1 MARRAAADRQV
12 HLKSADEI
20 GKMREAGRIVAVVLR
35 ELQEAVRPG
44 LRTEELDEL
53 AERTIL
59 SMGAEAAF
67 KGYGGYPAT
76 LCVSV
81 NDEVVHGI
89 PGDRE
94 LKDGDIVSL
103 DVGAIVDGFYA
114 DGATT
119 VPVGSASESARP
131 LMRVTK
137 QALDLGIAQAR
148 RGKTVGDIAAAIE
161 RHVEKHG
168 YSVVRELSGH
178 GIGRNMHEA
187 PQVPNFTVGA
197 AAGQL
202 RVRLEPGMTL
212 AIEPMV
218 NEGTADVVRSEDGWT
233 YRTRDGRLS
242 VHYEHTVAVT
252 DDGAEVLTSL

>member
-1 MARRAAADRQV
+1 M
-12 HLKSADEI
+12 KSAEELE
-20 GKMREAGRIVAVVLR
+20 KMREAGRVVAVVLH
-35 ELQEAVRPG
+35 ELQDAVRPG
-44 LRTEELDEL
+44 VRTRELDEM
-53 AERTIL
+53 AERVIL
-59 SMGAEAAF
+59 RMGALPAF
-67 KGYGGYPAT
+67 KGYGGYPAA

-89 PGDRE
+89 PGERE
-94 LKDGDIVSL
+94 LKEGDIVSL

-114 DGATT
+114 DGAAT
-119 VPVGSASESARP
+119 VPVGSVSEKARR

-148 RGKTVGDIAAAIE
+148 GGKTVGDIAAAVE

-197 AAGQL
+197 SAEQL
-202 RVRLEPGMTL
+202 RVGLEPGMTL

-218 NEGTADVVRSEDGWT
+218 NEGTAEVVRSSDGWT
-233 YRTRDGRLS
+233 YRTRDGGLS
-242 VHYEHTVAVT
+242 VHYEHTVAIT
-252 DDGAEVLTSL
+252 ENGPEILTRL